1 MERALSERPLRGLLG
16 LLPRLPVGAGL
27 AVDFEAADPS
37 LLVGIADDAET
48 TARVLNLGVGAIGN
62 LLAQS
67 AVAIEDG
74 SIDADSVESIGN
86 LLAELG
92 DLGAVCMQLA
102 ARCRQETWDY
112 NPATPSPQ
120 AA

>member
-1 MERALSERPLRGLLG
+1 MERAPSERPLRELFVRLP
-16 LLPRLPVGAGL
+16 LLPVTEGR
-27 AVDFEAADPS
+27 DIDYKAADAA
-37 LLVGIADDAET
+37 LLVGIADNADVT
-48 TARVLNLGVGAIGN
+48 MQVLHRGVGAIGS

-74 SIDADSVESIGN
+74 SIDAECVESIGF
-86 LLAELG
+86 LLFELG

-112 NPATPSPQ
+112 SPQPSPTT
-120 AA
+120 AP